1 LVTLQAHVEVHLTSR
16 APTANYY
23 EIVSQLTPATNINAN
38 WEDYEDLLELLGEA
52 NDPLMSD
59 NEVELQVLTQIS
71 TDEN

>member
-1 LVTLQAHVEVHLTSR
+1 MVTLQAHVKVHLTSR

-23 EIVSQLTPATNINAN
+23 EIVSQLTPAANGNAN

-52 NDPLMSD
+52 NGLLISD

-71 TDEN
+71 TREN